1 VPFGAARAS
10 EAKRMKKWLL
20 VFLVLA
26 LLPGGAVAQQ
36 TYEYTLDIGTIA
48 PEGSPW
54 ASQLRDIEERLE
66 RESGGR
72 LRVRIFLGSPE
83 GELSLARQCQD
94 GQYQGVGV
102 STGALASLVPQLGVL
117 ELPYLFDTVN
127 DADHVIDNVLFRPIE
142 SILRQHGLVLYLFSE
157 NGYRNFATRGVSIRR
172 PSDLAALQMRSQEIW
187 IHEEMYR
194 VLGGNPV
201 RIAVPEVL
209 TALNTGNVQGFDN
222 TPLWAFAASWYQGI
236 DHWTVSDHIY
246 QPALIVYNAAWFE
259 ALPDD
264 LKQVVL
270 SNREQETQSGR
281 RLIRAMT
288 PALLANLENTGVTV
302 YHMTDEE
309 RAVFREATLPVHQM
323 FRERVSGGGELL
335 DLVEQARRP

>member
-1 VPFGAARAS
+1 
-10 EAKRMKKWLL
+10 MKKWL
-20 VFLVLA
+20 FYALVLA
-26 LLPGGAVAQQ
+26 LLPAGARAQDAGTAP

-54 ASQLRDIEERLE
+54 AEQLRAIEERFE

-72 LRVRIFLGSPE
+72 LRVRVFLGSPD
-83 GELSLARQCQD
+83 GELSLSRQCQD
-94 GQYQGVGV
+94 GQYQAVGV
-102 STGALASLVPQLGVL
+102 STGALASIVPQMGVF
-117 ELPYLFDTVN
+117 ELPYLFDSVE
-127 DADHVIDNVLFRPIE
+127 DADNIIDNVLFEPIRD
-142 SILRQHGLVLYLFSE
+142 ILRENGLVLYLFSE
-157 NGYRNFATRGVSIRR
+157 NGFRNFATQGVTIHQ

-246 QPALIVYNAAWFE
+246 QPAVIVYNAEWFDS
-259 ALPDD
+259 LPED
-264 LKQVVL
+264 LQQLLL
-270 SNREQETQSGR
+270 SNRQQETESGR

-288 PALLANLENTGVTV
+288 PALLTNLENTGVTV

-309 RAVFREATLPVHQM
+309 KAVFREATRPVQDM
-323 FRERVSGGGELL
+323 FRERVPGGGELL
-335 DLVEQARRP
+335 DLIEQARQQ

>member
-1 VPFGAARAS
+1 
-10 EAKRMKKWLL
+10 MKKSLL
-20 VFLVLA
+20 VALVLA
-26 LLPGGAVAQQ
+26 LVPAGAIAQQ

-54 ASQLRDIEERLE
+54 AAQLRGFEERFE

-94 GQYQGVGV
+94 GQYQAVGV
-102 STGALASLVPQLGVL
+102 STGALASIVPEMGVF
-117 ELPYLFDTVN
+117 ELPFLFDDVAE
-127 DADHVIDNVLFRPIE
+127 ADRIIDNVVFEPMSR
-142 SILRQHGLVLYLFSE
+142 ILRRNGLVLYLFSE
-157 NGYRNFATRGVSIRR
+157 NGYRHFATRGMTIRR
-172 PSDLAALQMRSQEIW
+172 PADLAALQMRSQEIW

-236 DHWTVSDHIY
+236 THWTVSDHIY
-246 QPALIVYNAAWFE
+246 QPAVIVYNAAWFDS
-259 ALPDD
+259 LPEDIQT
-264 LKQVVL
+264 LLL
-270 SNREQETQSGR
+270 SNREQETASGR

-288 PALLANLENTGVTV
+288 PALLSNLENTGVTV
-302 YHMTDEE
+302 YHMTDAE
-309 RAVFREATLPVHQM
+309 RAVFREATRPVHQM

-335 DLVEQARRP
+335 DLIEQAQQ